1 MAQTRGLAALPGHQR
16 AQQPLAVDRI
26 RLGAPVASGHRN
38 FRSRPTPKFIPCREV
53 EGEKLLGEFR
63 EVRIPTPR
71 R

>member
-38 FRSRPTPKFIPCREV
+38 FRFPPDP
-53 EGEKLLGEFR
+53 
-63 EVRIPTPR
+63 EVRSMP
-71 R
+71 